1 MNDHEDESAVIKDV
15 CTIQQTVQNVVLLL
29 VLSSTAV
36 LLYGISQIAELET
49 KVHTKVRN
57 HRNGPY

>member
-36 LLYGISQIAELET
+36 LLYGT
-49 KVHTKVRN
+49 T
-57 HRNGPY
+57 